1 MSVNGSSPLI
11 VALFYGDKKPD
22 DIHHYL
28 SDFIIEYKKLESDGF
43 EYDGH
48 TYFVKLVCV
57 VADAPARSFIKQIMP
72 HNSYNSCECCTVV
85 GTYRG
90 RVVYDEM
97 DCPLRT
103 DSEFE
108 NNHYDGT
115 HQTGVSPFSDIIG
128 CVSGFSLDYMHLVSW
143 CSP

>member
-28 SDFIIEYKKLESDGF
+28 SDLIIEYKKLESDGF

-57 VADAPARSFIKQIMP
+57 VADAPVR
-72 HNSYNSCECCTVV
+72 
-85 GTYRG
+85 
-90 RVVYDEM
+90 
-97 DCPLRT
+97 
-103 DSEFE
+103 
-108 NNHYDGT
+108 
-115 HQTGVSPFSDIIG
+115 
-128 CVSGFSLDYMHLVSW
+128 
-143 CSP
+143 